1 MKIRK
6 MAWRNLW
13 RRKRRT
19 YITAL
24 SIGFGVLLSVT
35 FIGIADDSY
44 TKMINTSAVMGLGHV
59 TIEPKGYN
67 ETPSLD
73 KRLGDTKEIAEKI
86 LQMEDINDALTRIMG
101 QAMIASANKSIG
113 GAFMAIDPGRETGD
127 SNLFIRSI
135 VEGHLFSETDGQ
147 GVLVGTRVAKKL
159 NLSIGKK
166 LVYTTTDVNGEI
178 VSEIARVTGIFE
190 TGVSEVDG
198 AMILLP
204 IDRIR
209 TVLSYKPEEAS
220 LISVVVEDQRRSADM
235 RNMILRGLNDPVL
248 EVLSWRETQSDL
260 SSIISLDKAGNR
272 IIIILIGLLIAA
284 GILNTLLMSVME
296 RTREFGIMMA
306 IGMSPSTLFRL
317 VIMESIWLA
326 ILGLIL
332 GIIITIPWYAFMYY
346 HGIDFTGMIGSDYS
360 ASGVIID
367 PVVKIRLFRESAA
380 WILTGLFTLTIL
392 SGIYPA
398 WRAGHV
404 PPVESLKEL

>member
-1 MKIRK
+1 MKLGK

-35 FIGIADDSY
+35 FTGVADDSY
-44 TKMINTSAVMGLGHV
+44 TKMINTSATMGLGHV
-59 TIEPKGYN
+59 TIEPGGYN

-73 KRLGDTKEIAEKI
+73 KRLANASSIRDVLLSMAGV
-86 LQMEDINDALTRIMG
+86 NNALARIMG

-113 GAFMAIDPGRETGD
+113 GAFIAVDPVEESGGL
-127 SNLFIRSI
+127 NLFIRSI
-135 VEGHLFSETDGQ
+135 VQGQVFSGSDGQ
-147 GVLVGTRVAKKL
+147 GVLVGARVAKKL
-159 NLSIGKK
+159 NIGIGKK

-198 AMILLP
+198 SMILLP
-204 IDRIR
+204 IDRVRKILGYGPQDA
-209 TVLSYKPEEAS
+209 T
-220 LISVVVEDQRRSADM
+220 LISIVITDQRRVASM
-235 RNMILRGLNDPVL
+235 RDQIRSRIDDPDL

-260 SSIISLDKAGNR
+260 ASIITLDKAGNR
-272 IIIILIGLLIAA
+272 IIQLLISLLIAA

-296 RTREFGIMMA
+296 RTREFGVMMA
-306 IGMSPSTLFRL
+306 VGMSPSTLFRL
-317 VIMESIWLA
+317 VIMESIWFA
-326 ILGLIL
+326 VLGLIL
-332 GIIITIPWYAFMYY
+332 GIIITTPWYIFMHN
-346 HGIDFTGMIGSDYS
+346 HGIDFSGMVGNDYS
-360 ASGVIID
+360 ASGVLID
-367 PVVKIRLFRESAA
+367 PLVKITMYKESVTG
-380 WILTGLFTLTIL
+380 ILTGLFTLTML

>member
-24 SIGFGVLLSVT
+24 SIGFGVLLTVT
-35 FIGIADDSY
+35 FTGIADDSY
-44 TKMINTSAVMGLGHV
+44 TKMINTSAIMGLGHV
-59 TIEPKGYN
+59 TVEPKGYN

-73 KRLGDTKEIAEKI
+73 KKLSKTTGIRSNLLKTPGV
-86 LQMEDINDALTRIMG
+86 NDALIRIMG

-113 GAFMAIDPGRETGD
+113 GAFIAVAPDMESKE

-135 VEGHLFSETDGQ
+135 VKGEMFSEKNLQ
-147 GVLVGTRVAKKL
+147 GALIGSGVAKKL
-159 NLSIGKK
+159 NIEIGKK

-190 TGVSEVDG
+190 TDVSEVDG

-204 IDRIR
+204 IKRVR
-209 TVLSYKPEEAS
+209 EVLSYGPEDAS
-220 LISVVVEDQRRSADM
+220 LISIVIQDQRRSAKMRDM
-235 RNMILRGLNDPVL
+235 IRSQINDPSL

-272 IIIILIGLLIAA
+272 IIQVLIGLLIAA

-296 RTREFGIMMA
+296 RTREFGVMMA
-306 IGMSPSTLFRL
+306 VGMSPFTLFRL
-317 VIMESIWLA
+317 VIMESIWFAL
-326 ILGLIL
+326 LGLFL
-332 GIIITIPWYAFMYY
+332 GIIMTIPWYAFMYY

-367 PVVKIRLFRESAA
+367 PVMKIRLFKESAIG
-380 WILTGLFTLTIL
+380 ILAGLFTLTIL

-398 WRAGHV
+398 WHAGRV
-404 PPVESLKEL
+404 PPVESLKEI